1 MVPETRNH
9 LLGIEA
15 FLREAAPAAL
25 GLASSEVAAAGSEKT
40 AKLDVFSY
48 EIKFAVVTNSGD
60 VRSRNECANGLC
72 PPVQHEAGTRF
83 PVRGWESLP
92 RAFGAER
99 RFVAVT

>member
-48 EIKFAVVTNSGD
+48 EIKFAVVTNSGIIPCGSWLISQQD
-60 VRSRNECANGLC
+60 SVRY
-72 PPVQHEAGTRF
+72 P
-83 PVRGWESLP
+83 W
-92 RAFGAER
+92 
-99 RFVAVT
+99 